1 MFFWVFLEPLAKG
14 WEEGV
19 EEIDIIEEIEEIDKI
34 EEIEGIDK
42 IVEIEI

>member
-19 EEIDIIEEIEEIDKI
+19 EEIDIIEEIDLRL
-34 EEIEGIDK
+34 
-42 IVEIEI
+42 

>member
-19 EEIDIIEEIEEIDKI
+19 EGIEEIDKI
-34 EEIEGIDK
+34 EEIEG
-42 IVEIEI
+42 VEEIGGWDSPLRS